1 MNSRLLTRC
10 DQPLRSVCSGHKEP
24 PTAPSSTSESTLPS
38 KFLPSALQ
46 SYLAISPFSL
56 PTSGEIHS
64 YFHHPIIKPQTL
76 FCAVNPSH
84 LSTSFSHNQTSHRF
98 YFQNK
103 IHWSQQH
110 LSVSCLSP
118 LYRNLYIILLALTSR
133 SNYQKR
139 GRKPKHNEK
148 TYRLKFPKSFI

>member
-1 MNSRLLTRC
+1 MNSRLPTRC

-24 PTAPSSTSESTLPS
+24 PTAPSSTSESTPPS

-46 SYLAISPFSL
+46 SYLATSLFPL
-56 PTSGEIHS
+56 PTSGGSHS

-84 LSTSFSHNQTSHRF
+84 LSTSFSHHQTSHRLH
-98 YFQNK
+98 FQNK
-103 IHWSQQH
+103 LHLTQQH

-118 LYRNLYIILLALTSR
+118 LYRSLYTILLARTSR
-133 SNYQKR
+133 SNYQRKR
-139 GRKPKHNEK
+139 QKTQTTMKKP
-148 TYRLKFPKSFI
+148 TD